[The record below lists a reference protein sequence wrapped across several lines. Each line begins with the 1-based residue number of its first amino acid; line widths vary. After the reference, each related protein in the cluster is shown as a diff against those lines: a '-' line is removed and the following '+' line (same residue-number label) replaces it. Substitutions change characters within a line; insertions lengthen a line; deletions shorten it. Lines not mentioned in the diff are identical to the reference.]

1 MTASDKTEGQPVN
14 KGGRPKKPIDE
25 RGVLKLARIGCTLE
39 EIAAFYNT
47 NERVVR
53 RRFSPIIKVGHSKM
67 RMSVRRNAFK
77 RMMEGNVPM
86 TIFLCKAVCGMRDNE
101 PATIIQSNKETKV
114 IRVFGAYERHAQA
127 KDGK

>member
-1 MTASDKTEGQPVN
+1 MARPPTEV
-14 KGGRPKKPIDE
+14 DE
-25 RGVLKLARIGCTLE
+25 QKIRALAVIGCTE
-39 EIAAFYNT
+39 AEIASILGISD
-47 NERVVR
+47 RMIR
-53 RRFSPIIKVGHSKM
+53 RRFRPLIKDGHANM